1 MSKNKNVVVAQSG
14 GPTPVINN
22 SLRGVIDACKKMPD
36 KFGKI
41 YAGFHGIEG
50 VLKEEL
56 LDISAQAPEEIDLLK
71 NTPAAGSI
79 GTCRY
84 KLKSNQQED
93 FERIVEVFK
102 THKIGCFFYIGG
114 NDSMDT
120 ANKVGILAKEKG
132 LDLIAT
138 GIPKTIDNDVGDSE
152 FELIDHTPGYG
163 SVARYWALYTQ
174 NANEENM
181 GSCPSDPVLVV
192 QAMGRKIGFIPAASR
207 LADPQRKIPLQ
218 IYLAESGLN
227 LSELADNVN
236 DQLKKEGRAI
246 VVVSEG
252 FPVGDLGE
260 KKDNFGHTEYSSSEI
275 TVGQIVTNFL
285 NKVGLK
291 VNGAARG
298 QVPGTDQRNAIVYA
312 SNVDLEEA
320 YKVGEKAASIAA
332 EGESGYMATILR
344 KEGSNY
350 EVYYDKVPL
359 EKVANSERS
368 FPENWISD
376 SRIDVTDDFID
387 YAKPL
392 IGEDWAR
399 IPIENGIM
407 RFARFKPI
415 FAEKKLT
422 KYTPEAYR

>member
-1 MSKNKNVVVAQSG
+1 
-14 GPTPVINN
+14 
-22 SLRGVIDACKKMPD
+22 
-36 KFGKI
+36 
-41 YAGFHGIEG
+41 
-50 VLKEEL
+50 
-56 LDISAQAPEEIDLLK
+56 
-71 NTPAAGSI
+71 
-79 GTCRY
+79 
-84 KLKSNQQED
+84 
-93 FERIVEVFK
+93 
-102 THKIGCFFYIGG
+102 
-114 NDSMDT
+114 MDT

-132 LDLIAT
+132 LDLVAT

-152 FELIDHTPGYG
+152 FKLIDHTPGYG

-181 GSCPSDPVLVV
+181 GSCPSDPVLVI
-192 QAMGRKIGFIPAASR
+192 QAMGRKIGFIPAAAR
-207 LADPQRKIPLQ
+207 LADPERKIPLQ
-218 IYLAESGLN
+218 IYMAESGLN
-227 LSELADNVN
+227 LSQLADNVN
-236 DQLKKEGRAI
+236 DQLKKSGRAI

-252 FPVGDLGE
+252 FPVGNLGE
-260 KKDNFGHTEYSSSEI
+260 KKDLFGHTEYSSSEI

-285 NKVGLK
+285 NKVGLT
-291 VNGAARG
+291 VNGLARG

-320 YKVGEKAASIAA
+320 YKVGEKAALITS

-344 KEGSNY
+344 KESSNY

-368 FPENWISD
+368 FPANWISE

-387 YAKPL
+387 YARPL
-392 IGEDWAR
+392 IGTDWAN

-415 FAEKKLT
+415 FAEKKLNE
-422 KYTPEAYR
+422 YTPQAYR